1 VEWKVPRDDGG
12 SPITHYVV
20 EKMDI
25 GTGIWVPCSKA
36 TELFCNVEA
45 LEEKHEYKFRVK
57 AVNSEGE
64 SEPLEGLDTI
74 VAENPFQPPGPPGKP
89 NPTDYDFD
97 HFDLKWD
104 EPRHDGGSKI
114 TGYIIEKRDA
124 DDDLWIKAAEVKS
137 KLEFG
142 TVKGLEEGQT
152 YVFRVRA
159 VNAAGAGNPGPESDN
174 LTCRYKKLK
183 PKIDRRMLKE
193 ITVRVGETIEFDV
206 DLRGEPP
213 PDVTWSKDGRSLSDT
228 AMLRIKNK
236 PYKTHFYIEEA
247 VRKDDG
253 NYLITAVNI
262 HGKDM
267 AEVRVNVHD
276 RPGPPEGPMEITGKL
291 RFEMYV

>member
-1 VEWKVPRDDGG
+1 
-12 SPITHYVV
+12 
-20 EKMDI
+20 
-25 GTGIWVPCSKA
+25 
-36 TELFCNVEA
+36 
-45 LEEKHEYKFRVK
+45 
-57 AVNSEGE
+57 
-64 SEPLEGLDTI
+64 LDTI
-74 VAENPFQPPGPPGKP
+74 IAENPFQPPGPPGKP
-89 NPTDYDFD
+89 IPTDYDFD

-114 TGYIIEKRDA
+114 TGYIIERRDA

-137 KLEFG
+137 KLEIG

-213 PDVTWSKDGRSLSDT
+213 PDVTWSKDGKSLSDT
-228 AMLRIKNK
+228 DMLRIKNK
-236 PYKTHFYIEEA
+236 PYKTHFYIDEA

-276 RPGPPEGPMEITGKL
+276 RPGPPEGPMEITGETSPVDQLDIRSSMIQQEQHFISFITYSFVKVFIAMAARWL
-291 RFEMYV
+291 GEYPKMTAASLSRTTLWRSATLTLAFGPELARPQS